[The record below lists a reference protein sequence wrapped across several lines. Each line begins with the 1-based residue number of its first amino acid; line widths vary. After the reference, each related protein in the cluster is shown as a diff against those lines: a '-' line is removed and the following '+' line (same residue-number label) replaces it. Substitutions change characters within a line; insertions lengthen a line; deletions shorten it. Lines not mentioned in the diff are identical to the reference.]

1 MIEQESLQ
9 EETCL
14 EALEERLRNAGALT
28 PDLNAGALTPDLVDD
43 AIDEACPRVAALGP
57 EAQGIVRRMIEAGA
71 LTEAVLRL
79 IELAVPQWSLRRLA
93 CEDGEWHCSLSKQPW
108 LPLGFDEIA
117 EATHEILPL
126 AILMAL
132 VEARRLGQIC
142 VAAASSVP
150 QVSPA
155 EMYSFC
161 CDNYA

>member
-1 MIEQESLQ
+1 MVEQESLQ
-9 EETCL
+9 EETRL
-14 EALEERLRNAGALT
+14 EALEERLRNAET
-28 PDLNAGALTPDLVDD
+28 LTPDLVDET
-43 AIDEACPRVAALGP
+43 IGEGCPRVAALGR
-57 EAQGIVRRMIEAGA
+57 EAQGIVRRMIEVGA

-93 CEDGEWHCSLSKQPW
+93 CEDGEWQCSLSKQPW

-132 VEARRLGQIC
+132 VEARRLGQIR

-150 QVSPA
+150 QVTPA
-155 EMYSFC
+155 KMYSFS

>member
-9 EETCL
+9 EGTRL
-14 EALEERLRNAGALT
+14 EALEERVRNAGT
-28 PDLNAGALTPDLVDD
+28 LTPDLVNE
-43 AIDEACPRVAALGP
+43 AIGEACPRVAALGM
-57 EAQGIVRRMIEAGA
+57 EAQGTVRRMIEAGA

-79 IELAVPQWSLRRLA
+79 IELAVPQWRLRRLA
-93 CEDGEWHCSLSKQPW
+93 CEDDEWHCSLSKQPW
-108 LPLGFDEIA
+108 LPLGFDETA

-132 VEARRLGQIC
+132 VEARRLGQMR

-150 QVSPA
+150 QVRPA
-155 EMYSFC
+155 KMYSFS